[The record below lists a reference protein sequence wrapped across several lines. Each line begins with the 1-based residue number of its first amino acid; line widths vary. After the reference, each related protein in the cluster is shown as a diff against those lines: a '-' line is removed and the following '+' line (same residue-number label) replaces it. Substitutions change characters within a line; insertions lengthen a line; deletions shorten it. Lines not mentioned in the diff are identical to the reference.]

1 MEETEMTKYMLT
13 VHGTVDDPEFD
24 LETMQPVFE
33 AVDKVNQK
41 MMDAGI
47 WVFGG
52 GLETID
58 VSTTVDNTGADV
70 IVTDGPFAESKE
82 WVGGFWI
89 LELPDLDAALQ
100 WATEASK
107 ACAGKVEVRPFQADA

>member
-1 MEETEMTKYMLT
+1 MTQYMLA

-24 LETMQPVFE
+24 LDAMQPVFD
-33 AVDKVNQK
+33 AVDKVNKK
-41 MMDAGI
+41 MMDAGV

-52 GLETID
+52 GLEPID
-58 VSTTVDNTGADV
+58 VSTTVDNTGEEA

-82 WVGGFWI
+82 WIGGFWI
-89 LELPDLDAALQ
+89 LELPDLDAALE

-107 ACAGKVEVRPFQADA
+107 ACQGKVEVRPFQPEPPAA